1 MTAGH
6 KLGVTEFATPSDMEI
21 VITRLVEAPR
31 EQVFDAWTKPEHV
44 TRWMLGPDG
53 YSMPVC
59 EIDLRPGGAFRFV
72 NDGHHGPPFAGTY
85 AVVER
90 PSRLVFEAMGSVGT
104 VTLEAAG
111 TGTRMSVTIRCASKE
126 HLEHFVKLGVADGT
140 DRTLDNLVRYVGA
153 SPTASAVS

>member
-1 MTAGH
+1 MMQATIDH
-6 KLGVTEFATPSDMEI
+6 ETFTISFERKLPVSRAE
-21 VITRLVEAPR
+21 
-31 EQVFDAWTKPEHV
+31 VFDAWTKPEQIAEWWDPTGARLV
-44 TRWMLGPDG
+44 T
-53 YSMPVC
+53 C

-85 AVVER
+85 AVIER

-126 HLEHFVKLGVADGT
+126 QLEHFVKMGVADGT
-140 DRTLDNLVRYVGA
+140 DRTLDNLVRFVSA
-153 SPTASAVS
+153 SATASAVP